1 MISTRY
7 ISARIAA
14 ITLSDADI
22 REAVA
27 IAKSGDESAMQTVIA
42 ATIRYVVKQAM
53 GYDRPDIMDDLVQ
66 EGILG
71 VMTAIERFDPDK
83 TRGASFLTYAS
94 YWVRWRMTEY
104 VYRARVVF
112 VPQRKRGPGDVT
124 TIRLDIAAPDG
135 MGNLH
140 DVVGADDATPDAEYR
155 DRVDLAAAMEFLD
168 ALPANEREAVVA
180 RYCAGDGQRTWR
192 DIAAEQGCAQEIARQ
207 RAARGIWRMRRMAE
221 KGVESC

>member
-22 REAVA
+22 RAAVA

-42 ATIRYVVKQAM
+42 ATIRYVAKQAM
-53 GYDRPDIMDDLVQ
+53 GYDRPDIVDDLVQ

-71 VMTAIERFDPDK
+71 VMTAIDRFDPDK
-83 TRGASFLTYAS
+83 AGGASFLTYAS

-104 VYRARVVF
+104 AYRARVVF
-112 VPQRKRGPGDVT
+112 VPQRARRPGDVT

-135 MGNLH
+135 PVDLH
-140 DVVGADDATPDAEYR
+140 EVVEADDATPEAEYR
-155 DRVDLAAAMEFLD
+155 DRVDRAAAMEFLE
-168 ALPANEREAVVA
+168 ALPEIEREAVVA
-180 RYCAGDGQRTWR
+180 RYCAGDDQRTWR
-192 DIAAEQGCAQEIARQ
+192 DIAAELGCPHQVAHH

-221 KGVESC
+221 KGVTE

>member
-7 ISARIAA
+7 ISTRIAA

-22 REAVA
+22 RAAVA

-53 GYDRPDIMDDLVQ
+53 GYDRPDIADDLVQ

-71 VMTAIERFDPDK
+71 VMTAAERFDPDK
-83 TRGASFLTYAS
+83 ASGASFLTYAS

-112 VPQRKRGPGDVT
+112 VPQRKRGPGDVK
-124 TIRLDIAAPDG
+124 TIRLDAEVDVGDG
-135 MGNLH
+135 DLH
-140 DVVGADDATPDAEYR
+140 DVIAADEATPEAEYR
-155 DRVDLAAAMEFLD
+155 DRVDRAAAMEFLD

-180 RYCAGDGQRTWR
+180 RYCGGKRTWF
-192 DIAAEQGCAQEIARQ
+192 DIAAEQGCTHQVAYQ

-221 KGVESC
+221 KGVTE

>member
-7 ISARIAA
+7 ISVRIAA
-14 ITLSDADI
+14 ITLSDSDI
-22 REAVA
+22 RSTVD

-53 GYDRPDIMDDLVQ
+53 GYERQDIMDDLVQ

-83 TRGASFLTYAS
+83 ASGASFLTYAS

-112 VPQRKRGPGDVT
+112 VPQRKRGPGDVK
-124 TIRLDIAAPDG
+124 TIRLDAEADVG
-135 MGNLH
+135 DGNLH
-140 DVVGADDATPDAEYR
+140 DVIAADDATPDVEYR
-155 DRVDLAAAMEFLD
+155 DREDLAGALAFLE
-168 ALPANEREAVVA
+168 ALPAIERAAVVA
-180 RYCAGDGQRTWR
+180 RYCAGDDQRTWR
-192 DIAAEQGCAQEIARQ
+192 DIAADLGCPHQVAHH

-221 KGVESC
+221 KGVTE

>member
-7 ISARIAA
+7 ISSRIAA

-22 REAVA
+22 RAAVA

-42 ATIRYVVKQAM
+42 ATIRYVVKQAT
-53 GYDRPDIMDDLVQ
+53 GYNRPDIMDDLVQ

-104 VYRARVVF
+104 VARARVVF
-112 VPQRKRGPGDVT
+112 VPQRQRGPGDVK
-124 TIRLDIAAPDG
+124 TIWLDAEADVG
-135 MGNLH
+135 NGNLH
-140 DVVGADDATPDAEYR
+140 DVIAADDATPDAEYR
-155 DRVDLAAAMEFLD
+155 DRADRAAAMEFLD

-180 RYCAGDGQRTWR
+180 RYCDGKRTWSV
-192 DIAAEQGCAQEIARQ
+192 IAAEQGCAQEIARQ